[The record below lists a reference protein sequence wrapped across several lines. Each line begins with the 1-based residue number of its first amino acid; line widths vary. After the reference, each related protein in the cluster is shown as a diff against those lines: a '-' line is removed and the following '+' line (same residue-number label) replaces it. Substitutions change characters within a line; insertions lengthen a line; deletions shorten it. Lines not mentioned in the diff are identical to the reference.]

1 MWRSRWLPAVA
12 LLVFA
17 AAPPCATAADE
28 ASPDVLLETLQSNKK
43 AFVVAN
49 LPLTEDEARAF
60 WPIYDRYQKELGAIQ
75 ARLLGVIQDYS
86 EHFGSM
92 SNEKAMQLVED
103 YLAVE
108 QDRVALRRSYLGPI
122 SEALPGVKV
131 LRFYQIE
138 NKIDAVVRY
147 DLAATIPV
155 VEAGP
160 AAK

>member
-1 MWRSRWLPAVA
+1 MWRSRWLTAVA
-12 LLVFA
+12 LLVLA
-17 AAPPCATAADE
+17 AAPTCAAAADE
-28 ASPDVLLETLQSNKK
+28 ASPDLLLETLQSNKK
-43 AFVVAN
+43 AFVAAN

-60 WPIYDRYQKELGAIQ
+60 WPIYDRYQNELGAIQ

-92 SNEKAMQLVED
+92 SNEKAMRLVQD
-103 YLAVE
+103 YLAIE
-108 QDRVALRRSYLGPI
+108 QDRAALRRSYAAPI
-122 SEALPGVKV
+122 SQVLPGVKV
-131 LRFYQIE
+131 MRFYQIE

-160 AAK
+160 VAK